1 MSRVTVRS
9 GKRAASVALAL
20 AWVAMAAPCLA
31 ADPALA
37 EGRQIFNGGA
47 ASTPACALC
56 HTLKDAGA
64 TGQIGPD
71 LDDLKPDAAR
81 IARVIRSGMGAM
93 PAFTALT
100 DAQVA
105 ALVRYVSTVTQ
116 AKP

>member
-1 MSRVTVRS
+1 M
-9 GKRAASVALAL
+9 AI
-20 AWVAMAAPCLA
+20 AAPCLA

-37 EGRQIFNGGA
+37 EGRQIFNSGA
-47 ASTPACALC
+47 ASAPACALC

-105 ALVRYVSTVTQ
+105 ALVRYVSAVTQ
-116 AKP
+116 ANP